1 MTVMAMKYK
10 CWMWTLLAVFALLS
24 TPVFST
30 DLTIN
35 FNGQFVV
42 PTCSFTVNGGNSVNL
57 GTYPNT
63 YFNTNTSTPIV
74 GILIA
79 ATGCTTG
86 INTIHLNFSGT
97 ADSSNNQLFAT
108 NNGSGVN
115 GVAVELLAPS
125 TQTRITPGSS
135 VDWTGV
141 NPSLST
147 NTYSP
152 MTRFYKTTGA
162 VTAGTINVPITINF
176 TYN

>member
-1 MTVMAMKYK
+1 MTVMAMKHRCLK
-10 CWMWTLLAVFALLS
+10 WAFLAALALLS
-24 TPVFST
+24 APVFPA

-42 PTCSFTVNGGNSVNL
+42 PTCNFTVNGGNGVNL

-63 YFNTNTSTPIV
+63 YFNTNTVTPIV
-74 GILIA
+74 GITIA

-86 INTIHLNFSGT
+86 ISTIHLAFSGT

-152 MTRFYKTTGA
+152 MTRFYKTMGA